1 MKNLFIATVILAFF
15 ATSCSKEKKAL
26 KNIEGTWSLNTWK
39 ADSAGVESEHI
50 SWAFAQAFGVTG
62 ADYIFDKCESGET
75 CKFYTISKPISLS
88 STDTGSYS
96 ISSDGATF
104 TMDSIDFNIDKLNKS
119 TFEISREDDS
129 QEWYSTTVTEIITF
143 TKE

>member
-1 MKNLFIATVILAFF
+1 MKNLFIATVILHFCNF
-15 ATSCSKEKKAL
+15 LQQGKAL

-62 ADYIFDKCESGET
+62 ADFIFDKCESGET
-75 CKFYTISKPISLS
+75 CNFYTISKPSSLS

-96 ISSDGATF
+96 ISSDGATLQWIQLILIL
-104 TMDSIDFNIDKLNKS
+104 TNSTNQLLKLVEKMIHKNG
-119 TFEISREDDS
+119 I
-129 QEWYSTTVTEIITF
+129 QQQ
-143 TKE
+143 